1 MIDNSS
7 EVPEFTRRQKIM
19 IIPLA
24 IYVIGMIIYLCYD
37 AEHSTDLTARRIHA
51 LIWAAPFIIYT
62 LLTIFFGF
70 VLPSRQ
76 LVIAAIQKKYW
87 YLFNYGYKPGKV
99 IYNKKVSL
107 SEIYFENDNMLPFCV
122 LYEHKPNIKLAFFGT
137 AAEQGPGRWENIFWL
152 ELELT
157 GNVNNL
163 QSDKKLTDEDEKDC
177 ICAILEKI
185 QENKERVSEL
195 ISWIYDPKSVSAG
208 EVYKLISE
216 KTLPENPVC
225 EIMDDGLYKG
235 IISKSEENSDGLDEQ
250 KQFLLRFLQL
260 LPADVIISFL
270 LKVQSLIKNS
280 DSAEEKSELEN
291 FIYPANAAFTLST
304 GKKIED
310 YIAV

>member
-1 MIDNSS
+1 MIDNSNK
-7 EVPEFTRRQKIM
+7 VPEFTKRQKIM
-19 IIPLA
+19 LIPLA

-51 LIWAAPFIIYT
+51 LILASPFIIYT
-62 LLTIFFGF
+62 LFTIFFEF

-76 LVIAAIQKKYW
+76 LIIATIQKKYW

-99 IYNKKVSL
+99 IHRKKVSL
-107 SEIYFENDNMLPFCV
+107 SEIYFENDDMLPFCV
-122 LYEHKPNIKLAFFGT
+122 LYEHKTNIKIAFFGT

-157 GNVNNL
+157 GNVSNL
-163 QSDKKLTDEDEKDC
+163 QSDKILTDEDEKDC

-195 ISWIYDPKSVSAG
+195 ISWIYDPKSVNAD

-216 KTLPENPVC
+216 KTLPENPVY

-250 KQFLLRFLQL
+250 KSFLLRFLQL

-280 DSAEEKSELEN
+280 ESESEISELEN
-291 FIYPANAAFTLST
+291 FIYSAKAAFTLST
-304 GKKIED
+304 GKRIEN
-310 YIAV
+310 YIDI